1 MQIKREEGGKNLPVH
16 SCLRELQYNRQ
27 ISRAG
32 QAKTSKWQHLY
43 LLENRDR
50 NNYPGYLYKQGAINQ
65 SINQSKKMDVVSEV
79 GEAKVVTLV
88 M

>member
-50 NNYPGYLYKQGAINQ
+50 NNYPGYL
-65 SINQSKKMDVVSEV
+65 
-79 GEAKVVTLV
+79 
-88 M
+88 